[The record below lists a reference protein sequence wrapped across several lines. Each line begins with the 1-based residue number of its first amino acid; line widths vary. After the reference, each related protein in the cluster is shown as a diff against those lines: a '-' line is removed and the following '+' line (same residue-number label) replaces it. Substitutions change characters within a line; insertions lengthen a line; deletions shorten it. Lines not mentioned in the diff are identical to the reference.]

1 MSSPPDDTKAQPV
14 SVSDPAAGPPVS
26 DPGGDPLPDPGGEPR
41 QSTPFLVLQFFIF
54 PLSIVAVCVTV
65 FVIFGLIASE
75 GKGPRQYLDEVRTGS
90 ANRRWQAAF
99 ELTKVLQAHK
109 DPVLKDPR
117 FVDEA
122 VRTFEQ
128 SAGDD
133 QRVRR
138 YLALALGRLGDRRA
152 VPALLQAAKEAAPDG
167 PHSDPDTQIY
177 AVWALG
183 AIGDP
188 QAEPALLELAKGED
202 AGVRKAAVHAL
213 GSLPGDASRQALSA
227 ALADPVEDVR
237 WNAAVAL
244 ARRRDPAAAPV
255 LLEMLDRAHLATI
268 ETLKEEDQR
277 VEVMLQAAEAA
288 GVVPDPRLRTT
299 LESLRDHDPSLKV
312 REAAR
317 AALEGRAPA
326 SAPPTS

>member
-1 MSSPPDDTKAQPV
+1 MALPPDPPE
-14 SVSDPAAGPPVS
+14 SPAAPESEAPPAE
-26 DPGGDPLPDPGGEPR
+26 EPR

-90 ANRRWQAAF
+90 TNRRWQAAF
-99 ELTKVLQAHK
+99 ELTKVLQAKK
-109 DPVLKDPR
+109 DPALKDPR

-122 VRTFEQ
+122 VRTFAE

-133 QRVRR
+133 PRVRR

-152 VPALLQAAKEAAPDG
+152 VPALLVAAKDSAANG
-167 PHSDPDTQIY
+167 PHADPETQIY
-177 AVWALG
+177 SVWALG

-188 QAEPALLELAKGED
+188 QAEPALAELAGSED

-213 GSLPGDASRQALSA
+213 GSMPGEASRAVLTTALGDGA
-227 ALADPVEDVR
+227 EDVR
-237 WNAAVAL
+237 WNAAIAL
-244 ARRRDPAAAPV
+244 ARRRDPASVPV
-255 LLEMLDRAHLATI
+255 LLEMLDRAHLGTVSGMS
-268 ETLKEEDQR
+268 EDQR
-277 VEVMLQAAEAA
+277 VETLLQAVEAA
-288 GVVPDPRLRTT
+288 GVVPDERLRAP
-299 LESLRDHDPSLKV
+299 LESLRDKDASLKV

-317 AALEGRAPA
+317 AALARAR
-326 SAPPTS
+326 

>member
-1 MSSPPDDTKAQPV
+1 MSPPPDDPEREAAPE
-14 SVSDPAAGPPVS
+14 SEAPPAE
-26 DPGGDPLPDPGGEPR
+26 EPR

-109 DPVLKDPR
+109 DPALKDPR
-117 FVDEA
+117 FVEEA
-122 VRTFEQ
+122 VRTFSQ

-133 QRVRR
+133 PRVRR

-152 VPALLQAAKEAAPDG
+152 VPALLQAARDSAANG
-167 PHSDPDTQIY
+167 PHADPETQIY
-177 AVWALG
+177 SVWALG

-188 QAEPALLELAKGED
+188 QAEPALAELAGSED

-213 GSLPGDASRQALSA
+213 GSLPGDGPRTALTH
-227 ALADPVEDVR
+227 ALEDGVEDVR
-237 WNAAVAL
+237 WNAAIAL
-244 ARRRDPAAAPV
+244 ARRRDPASVPV
-255 LLEMLDRAHLATI
+255 LLEMLDRTHLATV
-268 ETLKEEDQR
+268 EGMSEEQR
-277 VEVMLQAAEAA
+277 VETLLQAVEAA
-288 GVVPDPRLRTT
+288 GVVPDERLRAP
-299 LESLRDHDPSLKV
+299 LESLRDRDPSLKV

-317 AALEGRAPA
+317 TALARPR
-326 SAPPTS
+326 

>member
-1 MSSPPDDTKAQPV
+1 MNPLDEPKAPPV
-14 SVSDPAAGPPVS
+14 SVPVS
-26 DPGGDPLPDPGGEPR
+26 DPSAPPPHPSAVPAEGSEEPR
-41 QSTPFLVLQFFIF
+41 QTTPFLVLQFFIF

-109 DPVLKDPR
+109 DPALKDPR

-122 VRTFEQ
+122 VRTFRE

-133 QRVRR
+133 PRVRR

-152 VPALLQAAKEAAPDG
+152 TPALLEAAKDSAANG
-167 PHSDPDTQIY
+167 PHTDPETQIY
-177 AVWALG
+177 SVWALG

-188 QAEPALLELAKGED
+188 SAEPALVELARSED
-202 AGVRKAAVHAL
+202 AGVRKTAIHAL
-213 GSLPGDASRQALSA
+213 GSFPGEESRA
-227 ALADPVEDVR
+227 ALASALGDPIEDVR

-244 ARRRDPAAAPV
+244 ARRRDLAAAPV
-255 LLEMLDRAHLATI
+255 LLEMLDRAHLGAI
-268 ETLKEEDQR
+268 AGMSEEQR
-277 VEVMLQAAEAA
+277 VDTLLQAIEAA
-288 GVVPDPRLRTT
+288 GVVPDPRLRAP
-299 LESLRDHDPSLKV
+299 LESLRDHDASLKV

-317 AALEGRAPA
+317 AALDGRRAPSPA
-326 SAPPTS
+326 S

>member
-1 MSSPPDDTKAQPV
+1 MVTVP
-14 SVSDPAAGPPVS
+14 SDPAPPV
-26 DPGGDPLPDPGGEPR
+26 DPDPLDDPVR

-65 FVIFGLIASE
+65 FVVFGLIASE

-99 ELTKVLQAHK
+99 ELTKVLQAHR
-109 DPVLKDPR
+109 DPALADPR
-117 FVDEA
+117 FVEEA
-122 VRTFEQ
+122 VRTFSE

-133 QRVRR
+133 PRVRR

-152 VPALLQAAKEAAPDG
+152 VPALLQAAKDSAPAG
-167 PHSDPDTQIY
+167 AHPDPDTQIY

-188 QAEPALLELAKGED
+188 QAEPALVEMAASED
-202 AGVRKAAVHAL
+202 PGVRKTAVHAL
-213 GSLPGDASRQALSA
+213 GAFPGETSRAALAA
-227 ALADPVEDVR
+227 ALADATDDVR

-255 LLEMLDRAHLATI
+255 LLEMLDRPHLDSVAGMT
-268 ETLKEEDQR
+268 EDQR
-277 VEVMLQAAEAA
+277 VEALLQAIEAA
-288 GVVPDPRLRTT
+288 AVVPDARLRTA
-299 LESLRDHDPSLKV
+299 LEALRDRDTNLKV

-317 AALEGRAPA
+317 AALEGRGMPSPRA
-326 SAPPTS
+326 

>member
-1 MSSPPDDTKAQPV
+1 MSLPPDHPE
-14 SVSDPAAGPPVS
+14 SPAAPES
-26 DPGGDPLPDPGGEPR
+26 DAPSAEEPR

-90 ANRRWQAAF
+90 TNRRWQAAF
-99 ELTKVLQAHK
+99 ELTKVLQARK
-109 DPVLKDPR
+109 DPALKDPR

-122 VRTFEQ
+122 VRTFAE

-133 QRVRR
+133 PRVRR

-152 VPALLQAAKEAAPDG
+152 VPALLQAAKDSAANG
-167 PHSDPDTQIY
+167 PHADPETQIY
-177 AVWALG
+177 SVWALG

-188 QAEPALLELAKGED
+188 QAEPALAELAGSED

-213 GSLPGDASRQALSA
+213 GSMPGEASRTVLASALS
-227 ALADPVEDVR
+227 DRTEDVR
-237 WNAAVAL
+237 WNAAIAL
-244 ARRRDPAAAPV
+244 ARRRDPASVPV
-255 LLEMLDRAHLATI
+255 LLEMLDRAHLSSVEGMSDAQRTE
-268 ETLKEEDQR
+268 ETL
-277 VEVMLQAAEAA
+277 LQAIEAA
-288 GVVPDPRLRTT
+288 AVVPDERLRAP
-299 LESLRDHDPSLKV
+299 LESLREHDPSLKV

-317 AALEGRAPA
+317 AALAR
-326 SAPPTS
+326 TR

>member
-1 MSSPPDDTKAQPV
+1 MTPPEDPKADPL
-14 SVSDPAAGPPVS
+14 SVPVS
-26 DPGGDPLPDPGGEPR
+26 DPSEVTPDGSEEHPVR
-41 QSTPFLVLQFFIF
+41 QTTPFLVLQFFIF

-99 ELTKVLQAHK
+99 ELTKVLQAHR
-109 DPVLKDPR
+109 DPALKDAR
-117 FVDEA
+117 FVEEA
-122 VRTFEQ
+122 VRTFSE

-133 QRVRR
+133 PRVRR

-152 VPALLQAAKEAAPDG
+152 VPALLQAAKDSAANG
-167 PHSDPDTQIY
+167 AHADPETQIY

-188 QAEPALLELAKGED
+188 SAEPELASLARSED
-202 AGVRKAAVHAL
+202 AGVRKTAVHAL
-213 GSLPGDASRQALSA
+213 GSLPSAEARATLAA
-227 ALADPVEDVR
+227 ALDDPIEDVR

-244 ARRRDPAAAPV
+244 ARRRDPAAVPV
-255 LLEMLDRAHLATI
+255 LLEMLDRAHLGAVAGMT
-268 ETLKEEDQR
+268 EEQR
-277 VEVMLQAAEAA
+277 VDTLLQAVEAA
-288 GVVPDPRLRTT
+288 AVVPDARLRAP
-299 LESLRDHDPSLKV
+299 LESLRDRDASLKV

-317 AALEGRAPA
+317 AALEGRPA
-326 SAPPTS
+326 LRPPAG

>member
-1 MSSPPDDTKAQPV
+1 MVTLPP
-14 SVSDPAAGPPVS
+14 DPAAPPLEPPPPE
-26 DPGGDPLPDPGGEPR
+26 DPVR

-65 FVIFGLIASE
+65 FVVFGLIASE
-75 GKGPRQYLDEVRTGS
+75 GKGLRQYLDEVRTGS

-99 ELTKVLQAHK
+99 ELTKVLQAHR
-109 DPVLKDPR
+109 DPALADPR

-122 VRTFEQ
+122 VRTFGE

-133 QRVRR
+133 PRVRR

-152 VPALLQAAKEAAPDG
+152 VPALLQAAKDSATTGAHP
-167 PHSDPDTQIY
+167 DPDTQIY

-183 AIGDP
+183 AIGDS
-188 QAEPALLELAKGED
+188 QAEPALIELAASED
-202 AGVRKAAVHAL
+202 PGVRKTAVHAL
-213 GSLPGDASRQALSA
+213 GAFPGEASRAALAA
-227 ALADPVEDVR
+227 ALADTTDDVR

-255 LLEMLDRAHLATI
+255 LLEMLDRAHLDSVSGMT
-268 ETLKEEDQR
+268 EEQR
-277 VEVMLQAAEAA
+277 VDALLQAIEAA
-288 GVVPDPRLRTT
+288 AVVPDARLRTA
-299 LESLRDHDPSLKV
+299 LEALRDRDANLKV

-317 AALEGRAPA
+317 AALEGHGVPSPRA
-326 SAPPTS
+326 

>member
-1 MSSPPDDTKAQPV
+1 MTPPEDPKADPV
-14 SVSDPAAGPPVS
+14 SVPVS
-26 DPGGDPLPDPGGEPR
+26 DPSAPSPDPPSFPIDGLEEPPVR
-41 QSTPFLVLQFFIF
+41 QTTPFLVLQFFIF

-109 DPVLKDPR
+109 DPALKDPR

-122 VRTFEQ
+122 VRTFSE

-133 QRVRR
+133 PRVRR
-138 YLALALGRLGDRRA
+138 YLALALGRLGDRRG
-152 VPALLQAAKEAAPDG
+152 VPALLQAAKDSAADG
-167 PHSDPDTQIY
+167 PHADPETQIY
-177 AVWALG
+177 SVWALG

-188 QAEPALLELAKGED
+188 SAEPELVELARNED
-202 AGVRKAAVHAL
+202 AGVRKTAVHAL
-213 GSLPGDASRQALSA
+213 GSFPGEESRTALVG
-227 ALADPVEDVR
+227 ALGDRIEDVR

-255 LLEMLDRAHLATI
+255 LLEMLDRAHLGAIAGMT
-268 ETLKEEDQR
+268 EEQRGDTL
-277 VEVMLQAAEAA
+277 LQAIEAA
-288 GVVPDPRLRTT
+288 AVVPDPRLRAP
-299 LESLRDHDPSLKV
+299 LEALRDRDANLKV

-317 AALEGRAPA
+317 AALEGRPPP
-326 SAPPTS
+326 SPTS